1 MESVSALVRST
12 AAATELV
19 RALSASDWPGGAGV
33 AAAAACAAT
42 RSAGV
47 VKLTAEKSTDSVY
60 PLDGSGRIG
69 RVCHQATESPGQEGV
84 YTASYLTQ
92 PVRRPREPQPAADS

>member
-47 VKLTAEKSTDSVY
+47 VKLTA
-60 PLDGSGRIG
+60 
-69 RVCHQATESPGQEGV
+69 
-84 YTASYLTQ
+84 ASNH
-92 PVRRPREPQPAADS
+92 D